1 MFVLSLE
8 QSKPKNCLLLLEPRM
23 LDVMRAT
30 LSCTLFVFVFYSL
43 ILCLKSAYSV
53 ILKASQ
59 APQQWVGF
67 KCIKCVCTWLV
78 LAAVSVEQYM
88 MLKRDFQFSVLGS
101 ELLIV
106 RRMLDLPGQEVMF
119 SWMGQSV
126 PQSPFCLG
134 APRGSQEILWRRPPP
149 PPAPPHWDLTHSLQA
164 DPPSLWR
171 FGWDREPRAR
181 SDYR

>member
-1 MFVLSLE
+1 MFYG
-8 QSKPKNCLLLLEPRM
+8 KP
-23 LDVMRAT
+23 
-30 LSCTLFVFVFYSL
+30 LFCVKIC
-43 ILCLKSAYSV
+43 ILRQCKGQWRTSAVSWV
-53 ILKASQ
+53 
-59 APQQWVGF
+59 WVGG
-67 KCIKCVCTWLV
+67 CIKCVCTWLV

-88 MLKRDFQFSVLGS
+88 MLNRDFQFSVLGS

-134 APRGSQEILWRRPPP
+134 APQGSQEILRRRPPP
-149 PPAPPHWDLTHSLQA
+149 PHAPPHWDLTHSLQA

-171 FGWDREPRAR
+171 FGWDAEPRTR